1 MELGLVMLAVLLAA
15 CEFLIFRSVLSDNT
29 ELSKKHAELSKKYN
43 DLRVENAR
51 LKSKAG
57 E

>member
-1 MELGLVMLAVLLAA
+1 MELVLGVFAIAFTIL
-15 CEFLIFRSVLSDNT
+15 EIKEYHRILQEN
-29 ELSKKHAELSKKYN
+29 EKLSKKYN

-57 E
+57 R